1 MRMTTCL
8 LAAAALLLPTLA
20 GCGGGSQEPAPAP
33 SPVAERP
40 KPVLLPLEMDEE
52 VPPAVPVDPFAEV
65 PEAVVALSDAWLL
78 FEGAMGKA
86 GPTLAHPGK
95 EPVDGY
101 RLWQFEAELDAY
113 HKLTDAELQLPGLD
127 PEFDWV
133 SRNPLVFRS
142 APLVN
147 SRAFNLFME
156 HLPGKYFGEQ
166 IFLLPTGGGE
176 LSVRHSAKARPEEDI
191 PEPPPPEAPP
201 EYPVEYPKDE
211 IPEPPP
217 PQQPPERP
225 VEYPADEPTGPR
237 PLEEMTKWQKNT
249 VEMVP
254 VYDRKKE
261 VFGFRTV
268 WAERTEE
275 HQDTGFRIADLCDAE
290 GWLTRQVE
298 SAEQRYAAMRRD
310 QQGNLASAMDQVR
323 ELTRSRAALIEL
335 LDSRAVRLRSVVEE
349 RDALARQQHAS
360 QAQIRDLNALLNMA
374 RANAARLEGELMDAS
389 RAKDEM
395 ERRLRDMETD
405 VDTLLVRV
413 QHLEQLEQARRQ
425 QARLVEPR
433 TGIWSRLAG
442 RDSAPHA

>member
-1 MRMTTCL
+1 MRITLRLVTS
-8 LAAAALLLPTLA
+8 AALLLPLLT
-20 GCGGGSQEPAPAP
+20 GCSGGSQEPAPAP
-33 SPVAERP
+33 APVADRP
-40 KPVLLPLEMDEE
+40 RPVSLPAEMDEE
-52 VPPAVPVDPFAEV
+52 VAPAAPADPFAEV
-65 PEAVVALSDAWLL
+65 PEAVAVLSDAWPL
-78 FEGAMGKA
+78 FEGAVGKA

-113 HKLTDAELQLPGLD
+113 HKLTDAERQLPGLD

-133 SRNPLVFRS
+133 SRNPLVYRS
-142 APLVN
+142 APFVS
-147 SRAFNLFME
+147 SRAFNLFIA
-156 HLPGKYFGEQ
+156 HLPGKLFGEQ
-166 IFLLPTGGGE
+166 IFLLPTGSGE

-201 EYPVEYPKDE
+201 EFPVEYPKDE

-225 VEYPADEPTGPR
+225 VEYPADQPTGPR

-290 GWLTRQVE
+290 GKLDLEKYKRVR
-298 SAEQRYAAMRRD
+298 SKLAAAMLSRMPADGSVTEVRICL
-310 QQGNLASAMDQVR
+310 QGECISKTNPPKD
-323 ELTRSRAALIEL
+323 
-335 LDSRAVRLRSVVEE
+335 RSVPWLVVFLQL
-349 RDALARQQHAS
+349 DALRV
-360 QAQIRDLNALLNMA
+360 L
-374 RANAARLEGELMDAS
+374 GESGKAPATELFPKFEYM
-389 RAKDEM
+389 
-395 ERRLRDMETD
+395 
-405 VDTLLVRV
+405 
-413 QHLEQLEQARRQ
+413 
-425 QARLVEPR
+425 PR
-433 TGIWSRLAG
+433 
-442 RDSAPHA
+442 